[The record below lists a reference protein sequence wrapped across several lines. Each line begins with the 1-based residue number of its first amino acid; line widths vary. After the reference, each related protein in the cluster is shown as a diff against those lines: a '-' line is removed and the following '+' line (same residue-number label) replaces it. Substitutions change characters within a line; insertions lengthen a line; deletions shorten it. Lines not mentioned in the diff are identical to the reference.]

1 MRRGLAPT
9 EPAGALFMLLLVF
22 PGSFLPID
30 AIYAAG
36 GVMAYATPDHAARI
50 YLYAVALSFV
60 ASAACCLL
68 CVALGALAGG
78 GRRYDAAAAT
88 FAAHWLG
95 VSLAAFA
102 LGHGLLLWSS
112 YYVDYDPELRWAR
125 MLVLAAVSAAIGWRV
140 TERRRPE
147 HLSAISAGLRAC
159 ALAVAAGALAALGI
173 LALDSEHNAERPA
186 SAAPARNSPSI
197 FLITIDTLSALH
209 MPMYGYRRATTP
221 RLAEFAAE
229 MTVFQR
235 NYASSNFTTGSVAS
249 MLFGVRPWE
258 HRVVHLE
265 GKPPLR
271 LFADSL
277 PGLLAQS
284 GYLTAS
290 VATNGWASP
299 RHLRIERHFAVLSDY
314 RVCVAA
320 NPVYAL
326 DTDVQTAIQ
335 NSLVW
340 SELAWLIV
348 RFADWLRLCE
358 RGHFDPELAFS
369 EARRILGSAPPGR
382 PMFLW
387 IHLFPPHDPYV
398 APGPFVG
405 TFNPGPGQ
413 RDRLS
418 TIPPNLFEAADQIG
432 FPGLLRDR
440 YDESIRYLDHYVG
453 AFLDELKRQGRY
465 DPSVVV
471 ISADHG
477 ESFTKGYGQHGG
489 PMLHEELVRVPLLI
503 KLPGQRARVEV
514 SAPTELVDL
523 QPTLLELAGTPAPRR
538 GEGVSLVPLIEG
550 TPADRPVFSMNFQQS
565 RRFAPLESGAVAM
578 IHGRWKY
585 VHYFGAIRYPRMPE
599 LSDGLYDLEADPWE
613 TRNLAALHPEVAARM
628 RVEIEARLRR
638 HAGASG

>member
-9 EPAGALFMLLLVF
+9 EPAGALFMLSLVF

-50 YLYAVALSFV
+50 YLYAVALSLV
-60 ASAACCLL
+60 ASAACCLF

-78 GRRYDAAAAT
+78 GRRYEAAAAT

-112 YYVDYDPELRWAR
+112 YYVDYDAELRWAR

-140 TERRRPE
+140 AGRRRPE
-147 HLSAISAGLRAC
+147 QLAAVSAGLRAC

-173 LALDSEHNAERPA
+173 LALDSERSAETPA

-221 RLAEFAAE
+221 RLAEFAAG

-235 NYASSNFTTGSVAS
+235 NYASSNFTTSSVAS
-249 MLFGVRPWE
+249 MLFGHRPWA
-258 HRVVHLE
+258 HRVIQLE
-265 GKPPLR
+265 GKPPVR

-277 PGLLAQS
+277 PALLAQH
-284 GYLTAS
+284 GYLTAA
-290 VATNGWASP
+290 VATNAWASP
-299 RHLRIERHFAVLSDY
+299 RHLRIERHFSILSDH

-320 NPVYAL
+320 NPVNAL
-326 DTDVQTAIQ
+326 DTHLQTAIQ
-335 NSLVW
+335 NSLFW
-340 SELAWLIV
+340 SELAWSVV
-348 RFADWLRLCE
+348 RLADALEWCA

-369 EARRILGSAPPGR
+369 EARRILAGAHPDR
-382 PMFLW
+382 AIFLW
-387 IHLFPPHDPYV
+387 IHLFPPHDPYL
-398 APGPFVG
+398 APAPFVG
-405 TFNPGPGQ
+405 TFDPSGER

-418 TIPPNLFEAADQIG
+418 TIPPMLFQAAHQMD
-432 FPGLLRDR
+432 FPGLLLDR
-440 YDESIRYLDHYVG
+440 YHEAIRHVDHHVG
-453 AFLDELKRQGRY
+453 AFLDELERQGRY
-465 DPSVVV
+465 DSSVVV

-489 PMLHEELVRVPLLI
+489 PLLHDELVRVPLLI
-503 KLPGQRARVEV
+503 KTPGQRAHRKVTD
-514 SAPTELVDL
+514 PTELVDL
-523 QPTLLELAGTPAPRR
+523 KPTLLQLAGIPPAPQ
-538 GEGVSLVPLIEG
+538 GEGISLVPLMEG
-550 TPADRPVFSMNFQQS
+550 KSADRPVFSMNFQQS
-565 RRFAPLESGAVAM
+565 RRLAPLESGAVAM

-585 VHYFGAIRYPRMPE
+585 VHYFGPIRYPRMPE
-599 LSDGLYDLEADPWE
+599 LGDGLYDLEADPWE
-613 TRNLAALHPEVAARM
+613 TRNLASLHPEVAARM

-638 HAGASG
+638 HGGASG

>member
-112 YYVDYDPELRWAR
+112 HYIDYDPELRWAR
-125 MLVLAAVSAAIGWRV
+125 MLFLAAVSAAIGWRV
-140 TERRRPE
+140 ARRRRPE
-147 HLSAISAGLRAC
+147 RFAALAAGLRAGVAAVALGAVA
-159 ALAVAAGALAALGI
+159 ALAV
-173 LALDSEHNAERPA
+173 LALHSEGGAE
-186 SAAPARNSPSI
+186 APSGAPVAGKKPSI

-209 MPMYGYRRATTP
+209 MPMYGYPRPTTP
-221 RLAEFAAE
+221 RLTEFAHG

-235 NYASSNFTTGSVAS
+235 NYASANFTTGSVAS
-249 MLFGVRPWE
+249 MLFGYRPWE
-258 HRVVHLE
+258 HRIIHLE
-265 GKPPLR
+265 GKPPAR

-299 RHLRIERHFAVLSDY
+299 RHLRIERHFSVLSDH

-326 DTDVQTAIQ
+326 DTHVQTAIQ

-340 SELAWLIV
+340 SELAWLVV
-348 RFADWLRLCE
+348 RVADWLRLCE

-405 TFNPGPGQ
+405 TFNPSPEQ

-418 TIPPNLFEAADQIG
+418 TIPPNLFEAADQMG

-489 PMLHEELVRVPLLI
+489 PLLHDELVRVPLLI
-503 KLPGQRARVEV
+503 KTPGQRARVEV

-523 QPTLLELAGTPAPRR
+523 QPTLLELAGTPAARR
-538 GEGVSLVPLIEG
+538 GEGISLVPLIEG
-550 TPADRPVFSMNFQQS
+550 KPADRPVFSMNFQQS
-565 RRFAPLESGAVAM
+565 RRFGPLESGSVAM
-578 IHGRWKY
+578 IRGRYKY
-585 VHYFGAIRYPRMPE
+585 VHYFGPIRYPRMPE
-599 LSDGLYDLEADPWE
+599 LRDTLHDLEADPSE
-613 TRNLAALHPEVAARM
+613 ARNLVSVLTDVASRM
-628 RVEIEARLRR
+628 RGEIEERLRR
-638 HAGASG
+638 HGGRAG